1 MSKFKLGALCVL
13 MASASTGVAIAAPC
27 EGLTS
32 SVPAILPGML
42 TGTPVD
48 LNAVIAQV
56 RGAAPEVRQAAL
68 EIRAAQA
75 DADQAGRRL
84 NPSIGLEVEN
94 FFGSGA
100 LTGFDQ
106 TETTFSIEQT
116 FQLGGKR
123 NKYERAGRAK
133 AVLRSAECSAVLRAT
148 ELEAALLFYDL
159 QAKMR
164 LVELAEQSADLA
176 SSLEKTVSKRVEA
189 GAAAPPELS
198 RARADAAA
206 LRAAVFVTRGDVEQ
220 ARYEL
225 AALWGSAEPV
235 VLVSEIREPQTGDG
249 ALSAITG
256 LSEHPELAV
265 ATAHGAT
272 LRAEQDLAQAIGI
285 PDVTVSAGVR
295 QFQETGDTA
304 FLVGVSVPIPLF
316 SRNLDAARAAG
327 YRAKAKSINRAAV
340 EARLLARQRSAIA
353 QVRAARGRLTL
364 LEAEA
369 LPAARSAYDASVR
382 GYAAGKFDL
391 TTTLDSRKRL
401 IEAGVAVIDATRTLN
416 SEDMRLKSLIGASP
430 FDGDLQ

>member
-13 MASASTGVAIAAPC
+13 MASASTGVAVAAPC
-27 EGLTS
+27 DGLTS
-32 SVPAILPGML
+32 SVPAIMPGM
-42 TGTPVD
+42 PVD

-56 RGAAPEVRQAAL
+56 RNAAPEVRQAAL

-75 DADQAGRRL
+75 DANQAGRRL

-94 FFGSGA
+94 FSGSGA

-116 FQLGGKR
+116 LQLGGKR
-123 NKYERAGRAK
+123 SKRERAGRAN
-133 AVLRSAECSAVLRAT
+133 AALRSAECSAILRET

-176 SSLEKTVSKRVEA
+176 SSLETTVFKRVEA

-220 ARYEL
+220 TRYEL

-235 VLVSEIREPQTGDG
+235 ILVSEIHEPTIGDG
-249 ALSAITG
+249 ALSAIMG

-265 ATAHGAT
+265 ATAHAT
-272 LRAEQDLAQAIGI
+272 ALRAEQDLAHAIGV
-285 PDVTVSAGVR
+285 PDLTVSAGVR
-295 QFQETGDTA
+295 QLQETGDNA
-304 FLVGVSVPIPLF
+304 FLVGVSIPIPLF
-316 SRNLDAARAAG
+316 NRNRDAARAAG
-327 YRAKAKSINRAAV
+327 YRAKAKSINRTAV

-353 QVRAARGRLTL
+353 QVRAARGRLIL
-364 LEAEA
+364 LETEA
-369 LPAARSAYDASVR
+369 LPAAHAAYDASVK

-416 SEDMRLKSLIGASP
+416 SENMRLKSLIGTTP
-430 FDGDLQ
+430 FDGDFQ